1 MESSRRERTVSSALW
16 AAYGDILG
24 FPTELVDMAGVQ
36 RRLGDKTI
44 RLPKAWKRLV
54 GGRSGTWIQLAAGS
68 YSDDT
73 QLRLSTSRSIRADG
87 YFDVEAFA
95 KVELPVW
102 LSYALGAGRGSKV
115 GASSLSQ
122 RSANWFTNFFDQ
134 RDVVY
139 TAGGGNGA
147 AMRIQPHVWAAH
159 DLGNPAS
166 YLPDVIQNS
175 ICTHGHPRGI
185 AGSVIHAVALAHILK
200 HGEIP
205 PPSDWKMFGSF
216 ISVAT
221 EYIEENADLS
231 TFWLPTWN
239 IRTGMQFAEE
249 MERVRFEWERDVLF
263 VEEILNSVSDRSYEK
278 LVDAL
283 GGRSATERG
292 SGIKCALISLSA
304 AWLYRT
310 DEPDFAL
317 IKIAN
322 FLGSD
327 TDTIGT
333 MTGALLGAINIDV
346 HPKGE
351 IQDREYIVREAE
363 RMVAISEERAKTSF
377 TYPDLLDWTP
387 PKSQA
392 DAVGRIGDNIFVVG
406 LGYAAE
412 KESSHNILRSDSAWQ
427 LLELSFGQTILCK
440 RRIELPVIKG
450 GANIGYI
457 QEREKNNS
465 KALKNSRNEG
475 EISDTQG
482 SIWRESEKSRNEDSV
497 ATIKGQEHPTVKNV
511 SLNELTDLAIRSGFQ
526 EDQIG
531 RDLLDLADHPNGLEL
546 AIAYAAVIVKARM
559 ARLKRESGEK
569 KLPN

>member
-36 RRLGDKTI
+36 RRLGEKTI
-44 RLPKAWKRLV
+44 QLPKAWKRLV
-54 GGRSGTWIQLAAGS
+54 GGRSGTWIELAAGS

-216 ISVAT
+216 T
-221 EYIEENADLS
+221 
-231 TFWLPTWN
+231 
-239 IRTGMQFAEE
+239 R
-249 MERVRFEWERDVLF
+249 
-263 VEEILNSVSDRSYEK
+263 
-278 LVDAL
+278 
-283 GGRSATERG
+283 
-292 SGIKCALISLSA
+292 
-304 AWLYRT
+304 
-310 DEPDFAL
+310 
-317 IKIAN
+317 
-322 FLGSD
+322 
-327 TDTIGT
+327 
-333 MTGALLGAINIDV
+333 
-346 HPKGE
+346 
-351 IQDREYIVREAE
+351 IV
-363 RMVAISEERAKTSF
+363 I
-377 TYPDLLDWTP
+377 TP
-387 PKSQA
+387 PSTNPPET
-392 DAVGRIGDNIFVVG
+392 GR
-406 LGYAAE
+406 A
-412 KESSHNILRSDSAWQ
+412 R
-427 LLELSFGQTILCK
+427 ILC
-440 RRIELPVIKG
+440 
-450 GANIGYI
+450 
-457 QEREKNNS
+457 
-465 KALKNSRNEG
+465 
-475 EISDTQG
+475 T
-482 SIWRESEKSRNEDSV
+482 
-497 ATIKGQEHPTVKNV
+497 PTF
-511 SLNELTDLAIRSGFQ
+511 SFSA
-526 EDQIG
+526 G
-531 RDLLDLADHPNGLEL
+531 R
-546 AIAYAAVIVKARM
+546 
-559 ARLKRESGEK
+559 
-569 KLPN
+569 